1 VFRSEKVD
9 LAEITEKLENAVQ
22 HYSGLTQG
30 KEHAPQSPG
39 IAGMF
44 LQPSRNEILI
54 VVFFP
59 PNDIHPLP

>member
-1 VFRSEKVD
+1 MFRSEKVD

-22 HYSGLTQG
+22 HYSGLLQG
-30 KEHAPQSPG
+30 NEHAPQSPG

-54 VVFFP
+54 VNFFF
-59 PNDIHPLP
+59 PNDIHSLP